1 VGLSVGM
8 FGLPNVGKSTLFN
21 AMTGAGALVANYPFA
36 TIEPNT
42 GIVEVPDERLEALS
56 RLFKPPK
63 TIPATVTFVD
73 IAGLVKGA
81 SEGEGLGNQF
91 LAQIRECDAIA
102 MVVRCF
108 EDPNVTHVSGRLDPA
123 TDIGTVDYELMI
135 ADLETVRRRKD
146 RTAKLARQQKD
157 AQVELAILERIEAA
171 LDDAIPAR
179 RLGLT
184 EEERLRVKELSLLTL
199 KPFMY
204 VANVAETDAARTDG
218 PGLDAVAAV
227 AASEGAHWLP
237 ISARIE
243 SELQDIDAA
252 DRIEFLASL
261 GLEESGLGRLARAAY
276 EVLGLITFLTAGGQ
290 ALLHDHEVTYSVVAS
305 QQDPVVGGTLMQ
317 SYHAISEALLAGL
330 ATLGIRGEGAPC
342 EPRPASGLTPIC
354 FASASAEEVLV
365 GGRKL
370 IASAQWRSRGAFLQH
385 GSLLL
390 QDRQGDLPGLM
401 RDSRAREAKPVSI
414 SLDQLVPEV
423 PPPTKLLE
431 LLASGFEA
439 ALGIPLR
446 EARPPASPGI
456 PQTAPPSTPPH

>member
-171 LDDAIPAR
+171 LDDASPAR

-199 KPFMY
+199 KPVIY

-276 EVLGLITFLTAGGQ
+276 EVLGLITFLTAGDTECR
-290 ALLHDHEVTYSVVAS
+290 AWT
-305 QQDPVVGGTLMQ
+305 
-317 SYHAISEALLAGL
+317 
-330 ATLGIRGEGAPC
+330 IR
-342 EPRPASGLTPIC
+342 
-354 FASASAEEVLV
+354 
-365 GGRKL
+365 
-370 IASAQWRSRGAFLQH
+370 RGARAPQAAGVIH
-385 GSLLL
+385 GDFERGFIKAEVIGWKELV
-390 QDRQGDLPGLM
+390 DAGGWTE
-401 RDSRAREAKPVSI
+401 AR
-414 SLDQLVPEV
+414 
-423 PPPTKLLE
+423 
-431 LLASGFEA
+431 
-439 ALGIPLR
+439 ALGKVRIEGKEYVFQDGDTTIFR
-446 EARPPASPGI
+446 FNV
-456 PQTAPPSTPPH
+456 